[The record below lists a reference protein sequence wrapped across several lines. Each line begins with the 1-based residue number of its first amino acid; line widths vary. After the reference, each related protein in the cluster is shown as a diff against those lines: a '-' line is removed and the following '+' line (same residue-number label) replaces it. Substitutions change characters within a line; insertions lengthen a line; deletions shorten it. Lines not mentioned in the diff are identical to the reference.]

1 MMTMGNTEGMLLF
14 NDFIL
19 HNMQASDLL
28 LQPHSHDQDSL
39 SPNVKN
45 SSVRDW
51 CLFKFLEYQAA

>member
-1 MMTMGNTEGMLLF
+1 MTMGRTGGILLF

-19 HNMQASDLL
+19 HDMQASDPL

-39 SPNVKN
+39 SSNVKN
-45 SSVRDW
+45 PSVRDW

>member
-1 MMTMGNTEGMLLF
+1 MMTVGRTGGMFLC

-19 HNMQASDLL
+19 HDMQASDLL
-28 LQPHSHDQDSL
+28 LQPPSHDQDSL

-45 SSVRDW
+45 PSGRDW